1 MFYRHEN
8 DENWFHVVLKN
19 VCKNYKSSEHK
30 VEYTIPNPQPG
41 RYTCQIQS
49 RCEFGISGKSEETF
63 VYKEEEVSYVI
74 LGPICILFKTNFNW
88 LGNLQGTYLKVS
100 FPEHSISSK
109 LRFLLVG

>member
-1 MFYRHEN
+1 M
-8 DENWFHVVLKN
+8 KN
-19 VCKNYKSSEHK
+19 VYKNDRSSEYK
-30 VEYTIPNPQPG
+30 VEYTISNAQPG